1 MGYNMFGYQ
10 DIIGTEFAGAE
21 DIIGADD
28 DLLALLAGD
37 SLSVFGADP
46 AAMAPAA
53 PAQSLAQRVQSA
65 AAKKAFVQQ
74 LALRGNGAAVVT
86 RGPSKSRKYAQGFCP
101 TVINAG
107 ATVNIIVQPQVTFK
121 GKRLFIPSDF
131 AGAILVND
139 LKIGNTSQLPSSNP
153 LPGRAFTEF
162 AVGVEQDFDTAQI
175 SQQISLSVT
184 NTSGAAVTFTAMLN
198 GIVVQ

>member
-86 RGPSKSRKYAQGFCP
+86 RGPSKSRKYAQGFGP